1 MSISSR
7 SQSGRPAVYADR
19 RHFGNTT
26 PVRQKKRMP
35 GWVLLLMLSLLLFLY
50 YRNVPADRAS
60 AASSDGMT
68 PPASADEYVV
78 MCYNVENLFD
88 TEDDP
93 RTSDNEFTPSG
104 TNHWTMSHYWEK
116 LQHLY
121 EVIAHVG
128 GWSAPA
134 IVGMTEIENRAVLEA
149 LMEDTPLKRAGY
161 AAVHYD
167 SPDPRGIDVALL
179 YRTDLVRV
187 LNSSALPVRFDG
199 QPDRRTRDIL
209 HVEALL
215 GTDTVHFF
223 VNHWPSRGGG
233 ERESA
238 PLRQQAARTLRRAV
252 DAVLRDDR
260 SARILIMGDFN
271 DTPDDLSV
279 IRYLRAEQ
287 RFDGLQPGALFN
299 LTCELRRTEKGSYK
313 YQGQW
318 DFLDQMIVSE
328 GFLNAPS
335 GLFVRPDAMRLFSPD
350 YLLEDDRSYLG
361 KKPFR
366 MYQGPQYHGGYS
378 DHLPVYV
385 RLERRAVR

>member
-1 MSISSR
+1 MSTPLR
-7 SQSGRPAVYADR
+7 SLSDRPATSGAR
-19 RHFGNTT
+19 RASGGA
-26 PVRQKKRMP
+26 PRRQEKRLP
-35 GWVLLLMLSLLLFLY
+35 GWVLLLAVILLLSLFF
-50 YRNVPADRAS
+50 RNSANDRTSAAASGDGPPPAPADA
-60 AASSDGMT
+60 
-68 PPASADEYVV
+68 YVV

-93 RTSDNEFTPSG
+93 RTSDSEFTPSG
-104 TNHWTMSHYWEK
+104 ANHWTRSHYQEK

-134 IVGMTEIENRAVLEA
+134 VAGLVEIENRAVLDA
-149 LMEDTPLKRAGY
+149 LMEETPLSRAGY

-179 YRTDLVRV
+179 YRKELVQV
-187 LNSSALPVRFDG
+187 LRSAALPVCFDG

-223 VNHWPSRGGG
+223 VNHWPSRSGG

-252 DAVLRDDR
+252 DGVLKDDP

-271 DTPDDLSV
+271 DSPDDQS
-279 IRYLRAEQ
+279 ITRYLRAEQ
-287 RFDGLQPGALFN
+287 VADGLKPGALFN
-299 LTCELRRTEKGSYK
+299 LTCALRRTEKGSYK

-328 GFLNAPS
+328 GFLHAPS
-335 GLFVRPDAMRLFSPD
+335 GLFVQPDAMRLFSPD

-385 RLERRAVR
+385 RLERRPVR

>member
-1 MSISSR
+1 MSTSFR
-7 SQSGRPAVYADR
+7 SLSDRPAAHSAR
-19 RHFGNTT
+19 QTFGNTS
-26 PVRQKKRMP
+26 PAQQKKRMP
-35 GWVLLLMLSLLLFLY
+35 GWMLLLMLGLLLSLY
-50 YRNVPADRAS
+50 FRNATPDHAS
-60 AASSDGMT
+60 AASSDGVT

-93 RTSDNEFTPSG
+93 RTSDEEFTPSG
-104 TNHWTMSHYWEK
+104 TNHWTVSHYREK

-134 IVGMTEIENRAVLEA
+134 VVGMTEIENRAVLDA
-149 LMEDTPLKRAGY
+149 LMEDTPLKRVGY

-187 LNSSALPVRFDG
+187 LQSSALPVRFDG
-199 QPDRRTRDIL
+199 QPDRHTRDIL

-215 GTDTVHFF
+215 GTDTVHVF
-223 VNHWPSRGGG
+223 VNHWPSRSGG

-252 DAVLRDDR
+252 DAVLKADR

-271 DTPDDLSV
+271 DSPDDQSV
-279 IRYLRAEQ
+279 TRYLRAEQ
-287 RFDGLQPGALFN
+287 RSDGLQPGALFN

-335 GLFVRPDAMRLFSPD
+335 GLFVRADAMRLFSPD

-366 MYQGPQYHGGYS
+366 MYLGPQYHGGYS

-385 RLERRAVR
+385 RLERRPVR